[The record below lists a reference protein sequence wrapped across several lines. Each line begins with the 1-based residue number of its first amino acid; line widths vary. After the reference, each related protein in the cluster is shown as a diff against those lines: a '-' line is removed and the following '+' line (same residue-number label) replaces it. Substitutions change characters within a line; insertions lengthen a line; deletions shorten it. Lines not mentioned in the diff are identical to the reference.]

1 MSPEDT
7 IPISSFPPN
16 GTRPPHQVAEE
27 CNLSLE
33 TQQAVGGAIAQLG
46 LKLLETLQPGPEQP
60 NVVLSPLSISLALS
74 QLALGTCVELG
85 SIGILT

>member
-1 MSPEDT
+1 MKGEVSAVSPENT
-7 IPISSFPPN
+7 TLVSSLQN
-16 GTRPPHQVAEE
+16 STRTPFQVTEE

-46 LKLLETLQPGPEQP
+46 LKLLENLQPGPDQP

-74 QLALGTCVELG
+74 QLALGTRVDM
-85 SIGILT
+85 